1 MKRTKLTITVIS
13 LALLLSILFN
23 LTGCVTVQAAN
34 LMDGVTANK
43 VNKLDDLEEQSASFT
58 DFALRLFKAT
68 NEDGENVLIS
78 PLSVM
83 CALSMTLNGAEGN
96 TLTQMEDVLG
106 MQRDELNL
114 YLYSYI
120 TSLPKGEKYKLIQ
133 ANSIWFRDDDR
144 FSVSPDFL
152 QTNADYYGADIYK
165 APFDRQTLKDINNWV
180 KLNTDGMIPKILD
193 DIPDNA
199 IMYLVNALAFEAEWK
214 EVYKKT
220 QVRDG
225 KFTTEDG
232 EVQNVK
238 LMYAEENR
246 YLEDENATGF
256 IKYYSDKK
264 YAFAAILPNEGV
276 SVSEYLAS
284 IDGEALYSMLTNSQ
298 STTVKTAI
306 PKFEVEYDTE
316 MSGILKEM
324 GMSDAFN
331 SILADFSGIGSSTR
345 GNIYIGR
352 VIHKTFIEVGEKGTR
367 AGAATVVETNDAA
380 APPSKPKEVILDRPF
395 IYMLIDCENNV
406 PFFIGTL
413 MDAD

>member
-1 MKRTKLTITVIS
+1 MKKTKLALTLIS

-83 CALSMTLNGAEGN
+83 CALSMTLNGAEGS

-106 MQRDELNL
+106 MHRDELNL

-120 TSLPKGEKYKLIQ
+120 TSLPRGEKYKLIQ

-165 APFDRQTLKDINNWV
+165 APFDRQTLRDINNWV

-193 DIPDNA
+193 DIPDSA

-232 EVQNVK
+232 EVQKVK

-256 IKYYSDKK
+256 IKYYKDKK

-367 AGAATVVETNDAA
+367 AGAATVVEMNDKAA
-380 APPSKPKEVILDRPF
+380 EPSKPKEVILDRPF

>member
-96 TLTQMEDVLG
+96 TLAQMENVLG

-120 TSLPKGEKYKLIQ
+120 TSLPRGEKYKLIQ

-165 APFDRQTLKDINNWV
+165 APFDRQTLRDINNWV
-180 KLNTDGMIPKILD
+180 KLSTDGMIPKILD
-193 DIPDNA
+193 DIPDSA

-232 EVQNVK
+232 EVQSVK

-256 IKYYSDKK
+256 IKYYSDRK

-306 PKFEVEYDTE
+306 PKFEVKYDTE

-367 AGAATVVETNDAA
+367 AGAATVVEMNDAA
-380 APPSKPKEVILDRPF
+380 AEPSKPKEVILDRPF

>member
-1 MKRTKLTITVIS
+1 MKKTKLALTLIS

-96 TLTQMEDVLG
+96 TLAQMEDVLG

-120 TSLPKGEKYKLIQ
+120 TSLPKGDKYKLIQ

-165 APFDRQTLKDINNWV
+165 APFDRQTLRDINNWV

-193 DIPDNA
+193 DIPDSA

-232 EVQNVK
+232 EVQKVR

-256 IKYYSDKK
+256 IKYYSDRK

-331 SILADFSGIGSSTR
+331 NILADFSGIGSSTR

-367 AGAATVVETNDAA
+367 AGAATVVEMNDKAA
-380 APPSKPKEVILDRPF
+380 EPSKTKEVILDRPF

>member
-1 MKRTKLTITVIS
+1 MKKTKLALTLIS
-13 LALLLSILFN
+13 LALLLSIIFN

-96 TLTQMEDVLG
+96 TLAQMENVLG

-165 APFDRQTLKDINNWV
+165 APFDRQTLRDINNWV

-193 DIPDNA
+193 DIPDSA

-232 EVQNVK
+232 EVQKVK

-256 IKYYSDKK
+256 IKYYSDRK

-367 AGAATVVETNDAA
+367 AGAATVVEMNDAA

>member
-1 MKRTKLTITVIS
+1 MKKTKLALTLIS

-58 DFALRLFKAT
+58 DFALRLFKAA

-96 TLTQMEDVLG
+96 TLAQMENVLG

-165 APFDRQTLKDINNWV
+165 APFDRQTLRDINNWV

-193 DIPDNA
+193 DIPDSA

-232 EVQNVK
+232 EVQKVK

-306 PKFEVEYDTE
+306 PKFDVEYDTE

-324 GMSDAFN
+324 GMSDAFSQN
-331 SILADFSGIGSSTR
+331 LADFSGIGSSTR

-367 AGAATVVETNDAA
+367 AGAATVVEMNDAA

>member
-1 MKRTKLTITVIS
+1 MKKTKLALTLIS
-13 LALLLSILFN
+13 LTLLLSILFN

-165 APFDRQTLKDINNWV
+165 APFDRQTLRDINNWV
-180 KLNTDGMIPKILD
+180 KLSTDGMIPKILD
-193 DIPDNA
+193 DIPDSA

-331 SILADFSGIGSSTR
+331 QRLADFSGIGSSTR

>member
-1 MKRTKLTITVIS
+1 MKKTKLALTLIS
-13 LALLLSILFN
+13 LTLLLSILFN

-165 APFDRQTLKDINNWV
+165 APFDRQTLRDINNWV
-180 KLNTDGMIPKILD
+180 KLSTDGMIPKILD

-331 SILADFSGIGSSTR
+331 QRLADFSGIGSSTR

>member
-96 TLTQMEDVLG
+96 TLAQMENVLG

-120 TSLPKGEKYKLIQ
+120 TSLPRGEKYKLIQ

-165 APFDRQTLKDINNWV
+165 APFDRQTLRDINNWV
-180 KLNTDGMIPKILD
+180 KLSTDGMIPKILD
-193 DIPDNA
+193 DIPDSA

-232 EVQNVK
+232 EVQSVK

-256 IKYYSDKK
+256 IKYYSDRK

-284 IDGEALYSMLTNSQ
+284 IDGEAIYSMLTNSQ

-367 AGAATVVETNDAA
+367 AGAATVVEMNDAA
-380 APPSKPKEVILDRPF
+380 AEPSKPKEVILDRPF

>member
-1 MKRTKLTITVIS
+1 MKKTKLALTLIS
-13 LALLLSILFN
+13 LALLLSIIFN

-96 TLTQMEDVLG
+96 TLAQMENVLG

-165 APFDRQTLKDINNWV
+165 APFDRQTLRDINNWV

-232 EVQNVK
+232 EVQKVK

-246 YLEDENATGF
+246 YLEDTVECVTHSHFLKNSRHFGIIF
-256 IKYYSDKK
+256 DLKLRDSGLDGRGLRISKH
-264 YAFAAILPNEGV
+264 GV
-276 SVSEYLAS
+276 KSFSVN
-284 IDGEALYSMLTNSQ
+284 G
-298 STTVKTAI
+298 
-306 PKFEVEYDTE
+306 
-316 MSGILKEM
+316 G
-324 GMSDAFN
+324 
-331 SILADFSGIGSSTR
+331 
-345 GNIYIGR
+345 
-352 VIHKTFIEVGEKGTR
+352 
-367 AGAATVVETNDAA
+367 
-380 APPSKPKEVILDRPF
+380 
-395 IYMLIDCENNV
+395 
-406 PFFIGTL
+406 
-413 MDAD
+413 

>member
-43 VNKLDDLEEQSASFT
+43 VNKLDDLEEHSASFT

-96 TLTQMEDVLG
+96 TLAQMEDVLG

-165 APFDRQTLKDINNWV
+165 APFDRQTLRDINNWV

-193 DIPDNA
+193 DIPDSA

-232 EVQNVK
+232 EVQKVK
-238 LMYAEENR
+238 LMYAEEKR

-256 IKYYSDKK
+256 IKYYSDRK

-324 GMSDAFN
+324 GMSDAFSQN
-331 SILADFSGIGSSTR
+331 LADFSGIGSSTR

-367 AGAATVVETNDAA
+367 AGAVTVVEMNDAA